1 MFKTT
6 AVNLRKFIT
15 VNKNNLLIC
24 NSYHFNDTKKFVPV
38 TALNLMCDKVYVYNT
53 PEHTG
58 FMLTSK
64 TSSCATYIV
73 VQKV

>member
-1 MFKTT
+1 MIKTT
-6 AVNLRKFIT
+6 AANLRKFIST
-15 VNKNNLLIC
+15 NSNNLLMC
-24 NSYHFNDTKKFVPV
+24 HSYHINDVKKFVPV
-38 TALNLMCDKVYVYNT
+38 TTLNLMCDKVYVYNT

-64 TSSCATYIV
+64 TSSCATYVV